1 MVFGH
6 QRGFNKVSKRMDGSN
21 PRENFR
27 EGSKI
32 SKNASKNGFVS
43 KNGFKEYICFKE
55 WIQRHGGSTHDS
67 KNGFEDK
74 ILYLSCG
81 SERLLKNVS
90 LPA

>member
-1 MVFGH
+1 
-6 QRGFNKVSKRMDGSN
+6 MDGSN

-32 SKNASKNGFVS
+32 SKNGFVS

-81 SERLLKNVS
+81 LKNV
-90 LPA
+90 LFRPDKLDYRLN